1 MDHNAKLTVGQLLFR
16 LRQMYRPDNKALML
30 ALKTSHA
37 TYRKI
42 ERDLRDLSFIMALK
56 LCQFYD
62 IDIHD
67 FISMLADHELDRP
80 DISSLKDVMR
90 KEKKR
95 KAILES
101 QVQQL

>member
-1 MDHNAKLTVGQLLFR
+1 MDHNAKFTVGQLLFR
-16 LRQMYRPDNKALML
+16 LRQMCRPDNKALML

-37 TYRKI
+37 TCRKI
-42 ERDLRDLSFIMALK
+42 ERDERDLSFIMALK
-56 LCQFYD
+56 LCRFYD
-62 IDIHD
+62 IDIHE

-95 KAILES
+95 KATMKS
-101 QVQQL
+101 QAQHV